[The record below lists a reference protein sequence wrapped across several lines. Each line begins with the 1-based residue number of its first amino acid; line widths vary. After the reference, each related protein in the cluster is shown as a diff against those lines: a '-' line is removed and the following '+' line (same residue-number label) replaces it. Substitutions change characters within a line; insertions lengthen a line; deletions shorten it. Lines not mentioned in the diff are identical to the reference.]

1 MTKIYIEE
9 KMYDELFLNICNYD
23 MGYIKEYEKY
33 LLPKYNNELLNI
45 YKNSCLN
52 SASKSSNRKSYR
64 DVAIQI
70 NHIINMDNS
79 SDVVMS
85 ILSEINEKYFKNRP
99 AMVDEFEN
107 VIKNLGQYFE

>member
-1 MTKIYIEE
+1 
-9 KMYDELFLNICNYD
+9 

-85 ILSEINEKYFKNRP
+85 ILSEINEKYFRNRP

>member
-1 MTKIYIEE
+1 MK
-9 KMYDELFLNICNYD
+9 
-23 MGYIKEYEKY
+23 
-33 LLPKYNNELLNI
+33 NI

-85 ILSEINEKYFKNRP
+85 ILSEINEKYFRNRP